1 MLRRSVP
8 GTTSR
13 TTVAAIKGLS
23 MASLRSSLT
32 RIMDSLFHPSNPGK
46 PVALLEIA
54 AKRSLKEE
62 FVVLVGVAEPV

>member
-1 MLRRSVP
+1 
-8 GTTSR
+8 
-13 TTVAAIKGLS
+13 

-32 RIMDSLFHPSNPGK
+32 RIVDSLFHPSNPGK
-46 PVALLEIA
+46 PAALLEIA